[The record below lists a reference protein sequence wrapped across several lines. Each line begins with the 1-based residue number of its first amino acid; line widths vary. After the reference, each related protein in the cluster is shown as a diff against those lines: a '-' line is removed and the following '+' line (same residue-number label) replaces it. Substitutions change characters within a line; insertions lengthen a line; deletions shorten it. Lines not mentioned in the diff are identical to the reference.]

1 MKNVNKKYS
10 NTNKF
15 ISYSSFL
22 RDDGKEDTNKN
33 KEIMLINNNVYINI
47 DSKNNIE
54 ETSEKELRIINQRIL
69 DINEIKSNSNN
80 EISKEDLTK
89 QITKKFLDKLYPKC
103 ETSARKISLLI
114 SREIRLIKKLSKDV
128 IEEYINY
135 FYSLRHDIK
144 YSKTLKLTTEVF
156 RNIGYILCYI
166 YSKFT
171 QFSMKE
177 SGGIKECIKK
187 IIEKKIDVLTDYFFY
202 CDENQIDPMKVKKTK
217 VWKSLRKKYEIPPEL
232 IFLINMFHRMT
243 ILDINI
249 EFDGEV
255 LGEEDIKLFT
265 ITILNINYILPKL
278 EHLNLNLIH
287 NKLQFFLYKRY
298 YKKIFNLFAL
308 GEETIK
314 KNKIK
319 EHSLIYNIKWDFE
332 KEFNLNEYRKNDIS
346 NEILEVNKVI
356 YDDYSILCFTQ
367 EKSLKGEID
376 GKKGIFNSLVYNSS
390 TDNLI
395 KVSKKDN
402 NKINKKFSLFKKNIE
417 DYEILENDSSSL
429 KTTSKKNKKNE
440 KEQNGN
446 KNEYI
451 KILENNSGIFDI
463 ILMTLC
469 GVTKI
474 ESIKKLNLLSN
485 DFYNKD
491 LINYMIKNY
500 GVDIASIDDEFH
512 ILDMLYNKTKNLDLL
527 NIEINSLDIMSFD
540 KIMGIICKSQSLN
553 SLKLSF
559 FSADVSYLTITLLKV
574 YEQIKKNEE
583 IAEFVL
589 NEGKNF
595 TADNFEKKI
604 VNDISTFFIDNLYLL
619 FEIIKNDNKLEDLAF
634 NFDLPDI
641 LIDNINYRIPI
652 FKLMLNIIILIDNKE
667 LKNINKIKTL
677 TLLSPYTKFDNRI
690 GNNIDIIFKDIQIYK
705 NCNVLKELNLQL
717 QFYNV
722 NYIKNIISPNL
733 TKLSID
739 DLDYFSFN
747 KIVNYL
753 TSYNFSIKSS
763 LIHLS
768 IKLLNKIVYFDTEI
782 KNAFNKLFNIK
793 IKNLLELEL
802 YSNIIIKNKINY
814 SYLIKMLS
822 NNWIP
827 SYKIILNE
835 NEVTNKII
843 NDNNNKEIY
852 FLVSKSIE
860 NIVKKNEQKD
870 SFNKS
875 DIKNDENEVFWILK
889 YLFNCKYSNQS
900 LTFFEI
906 KYLIF
911 TILKYLYLTFNVKIS
926 YLIKNKI
933 RRWYLI

>member
-144 YSKTLKLTTEVF
+144 YSRTLKLTTEVF

-595 TADNFEKKI
+595 TVDNFEKKI

-619 FEIIKNDNKLEDLAF
+619 FEIIKNDNKLEALGF

-641 LIDNINYRIPI
+641 LIDNMNYRIPI

-667 LKNINKIKTL
+667 LKNINKIKKL

-705 NCNVLKELNLQL
+705 NCNVLKELNLQF

-722 NYIKNIISPNL
+722 NYVKNIISPNL
-733 TKLSID
+733 TKLSIG

-782 KNAFNKLFNIK
+782 KNALNKLFNIK

-870 SFNKS
+870 CFNKS

-911 TILKYLYLTFNVKIS
+911 TILKYLYSTFNVKIS
-926 YLIKNKI
+926 YQIKTKLEDGI
-933 RRWYLI
+933 

>member
-144 YSKTLKLTTEVF
+144 YSRTLKLTTEVF

-619 FEIIKNDNKLEDLAF
+619 FEIIKNDNKLEALGF

-641 LIDNINYRIPI
+641 LIDNMNYRIPI

-667 LKNINKIKTL
+667 LKNINKIKKL

-733 TKLSID
+733 TKLSIG

-768 IKLLNKIVYFDTEI
+768 IKLLNKIVYFDTEM

-843 NDNNNKEIY
+843 NDNNNKKIY

-870 SFNKS
+870 SSNKS

-926 YLIKNKI
+926 YQIKTKLEDGI
-933 RRWYLI
+933 

>member
-54 ETSEKELRIINQRIL
+54 ETSEKELKIINQRIL

-144 YSKTLKLTTEVF
+144 YSRTLKLTTEVF

-512 ILDMLYNKTKNLDLL
+512 ILD
-527 NIEINSLDIMSFD
+527 I
-540 KIMGIICKSQSLN
+540 
-553 SLKLSF
+553 
-559 FSADVSYLTITLLKV
+559 
-574 YEQIKKNEE
+574 
-583 IAEFVL
+583 
-589 NEGKNF
+589 
-595 TADNFEKKI
+595 
-604 VNDISTFFIDNLYLL
+604 
-619 FEIIKNDNKLEDLAF
+619 
-634 NFDLPDI
+634 
-641 LIDNINYRIPI
+641 
-652 FKLMLNIIILIDNKE
+652 
-667 LKNINKIKTL
+667 
-677 TLLSPYTKFDNRI
+677 
-690 GNNIDIIFKDIQIYK
+690 
-705 NCNVLKELNLQL
+705 
-717 QFYNV
+717 
-722 NYIKNIISPNL
+722 
-733 TKLSID
+733 
-739 DLDYFSFN
+739 
-747 KIVNYL
+747 
-753 TSYNFSIKSS
+753 
-763 LIHLS
+763 
-768 IKLLNKIVYFDTEI
+768 
-782 KNAFNKLFNIK
+782 
-793 IKNLLELEL
+793 
-802 YSNIIIKNKINY
+802 
-814 SYLIKMLS
+814 
-822 NNWIP
+822 
-827 SYKIILNE
+827 
-835 NEVTNKII
+835 
-843 NDNNNKEIY
+843 
-852 FLVSKSIE
+852 
-860 NIVKKNEQKD
+860 
-870 SFNKS
+870 
-875 DIKNDENEVFWILK
+875 
-889 YLFNCKYSNQS
+889 
-900 LTFFEI
+900 
-906 KYLIF
+906 
-911 TILKYLYLTFNVKIS
+911 
-926 YLIKNKI
+926 
-933 RRWYLI
+933 

>member
-451 KILENNSGIFDI
+451 KILENNSGILDI

-889 YLFNCKYSNQS
+889 YLFNCKYSNQ
-900 LTFFEI
+900 
-906 KYLIF
+906 
-911 TILKYLYLTFNVKIS
+911 
-926 YLIKNKI
+926 
-933 RRWYLI
+933 

>member
-1 MKNVNKKYS
+1 
-10 NTNKF
+10 
-15 ISYSSFL
+15 
-22 RDDGKEDTNKN
+22 
-33 KEIMLINNNVYINI
+33 
-47 DSKNNIE
+47 
-54 ETSEKELRIINQRIL
+54 
-69 DINEIKSNSNN
+69 
-80 EISKEDLTK
+80 
-89 QITKKFLDKLYPKC
+89 
-103 ETSARKISLLI
+103 
-114 SREIRLIKKLSKDV
+114 
-128 IEEYINY
+128 
-135 FYSLRHDIK
+135 
-144 YSKTLKLTTEVF
+144 
-156 RNIGYILCYI
+156 
-166 YSKFT
+166 
-171 QFSMKE
+171 
-177 SGGIKECIKK
+177 
-187 IIEKKIDVLTDYFFY
+187 
-202 CDENQIDPMKVKKTK
+202 
-217 VWKSLRKKYEIPPEL
+217 
-232 IFLINMFHRMT
+232 MT

-595 TADNFEKKI
+595 TVDNFEKKI

-619 FEIIKNDNKLEDLAF
+619 FEIIKNDNKLEALGF

-641 LIDNINYRIPI
+641 LIDNMNYRIPI

-870 SFNKS
+870 CFNKS

-911 TILKYLYLTFNVKIS
+911 TILKYLYSTFNVKIS
-926 YLIKNKI
+926 YQIKTKLEDGI
-933 RRWYLI
+933 